1 MEPVPNAPKNSKPY
15 NNYLK
20 YGNLTVQ
27 LFAAIALAAW
37 GGNQLDHYFGFS
49 FPVFLL
55 SLVLVTFTGIMV
67 MVYRS
72 IKNKE

>member
-1 MEPVPNAPKNSKPY
+1 MEPDRNAPKNSKPY
-15 NNYLK
+15 NTYLK

-37 GGNQLDHYFGFS
+37 GGYKLDQYLGFA

-55 SLVLVTFTGIMV
+55 SFVLITFTGMMV
-67 MVYRS
+67 MVYRT
-72 IKNKE
+72 INK